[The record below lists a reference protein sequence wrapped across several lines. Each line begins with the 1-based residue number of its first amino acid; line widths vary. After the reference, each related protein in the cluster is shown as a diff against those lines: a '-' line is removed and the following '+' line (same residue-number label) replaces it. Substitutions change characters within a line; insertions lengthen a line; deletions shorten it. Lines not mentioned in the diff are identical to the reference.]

1 MSENIT
7 FHKEEISVPTF
18 DTFHKEEISVP
29 TFEGKNKRDSL
40 LIIKKNFDIL
50 RTASKLTLK
59 VVSSTTLEKDP
70 CSK

>member
-40 LIIKKNFDIL
+40 LIIKKIL
-50 RTASKLTLK
+50 IVLNILMIF
-59 VVSSTTLEKDP
+59 
-70 CSK
+70 